1 MSHKLVLE
9 YLLTLNSSRP
19 SSLVNNCT
27 LACSYNLQSIKK
39 CLTDSSG
46 WPHLQ
51 AGVME
56 SPIGCKWQLRY
67 DLFNKSLYILEN
79 KVLSIKVSVSRPA
92 YFQTFRARNLIKWVR
107 IFVQQ
112 YHIYCKLNKL
122 RFHILERKKQIRKR
136 LFLRGN
142 YITRILASFPP
153 FAAGQLF
160 LWTGRGRHASS
171 TIPWWRCWRKRPS
184 CIIHHHPSSTIHH
197 PEQIFSWFSAVISLP
212 KAISRSEIEPYSK

>member
-1 MSHKLVLE
+1 MDGA
-9 YLLTLNSSRP
+9 LLRKELPTDKRRQTL
-19 SSLVNNCT
+19 
-27 LACSYNLQSIKK
+27 
-39 CLTDSSG
+39 
-46 WPHLQ
+46 H
-51 AGVME
+51 
-56 SPIGCKWQLRY
+56 
-67 DLFNKSLYILEN
+67 KSLYILEN
-79 KVLSIKVSVSRPA
+79 EVLSIKVSVSRPA

-184 CIIHHHPSSTIHH
+184 CIIHPSRIDIFM
-197 PEQIFSWFSAVISLP
+197 IFSSDIFAKSNL
-212 KAISRSEIEPYSK
+212 